1 MEQELAREKL
11 AIERDL
17 GRLVV
22 FGRRVDP
29 TGRTGPRLPIPN
41 ERVEVIAISIT
52 DSSGIFNRHS
62 QSVIH
67 VGLGGDGLQG
77 NAASPVAGRVRGGDV
92 RLDEALEKL
101 DMVPV
106 AGAGG
111 AGSACG
117 WGGVWGVLAA
127 PAGGVGG
134 GLAR

>member
-1 MEQELAREKL
+1 MTCRSGVSAVRRSGYRTYCNVEQELAREKL

-92 RLDEALEKL
+92 RLDEAVGE
-101 DMVPV
+101 
-106 AGAGG
+106 AGHGPG
-111 AGSACG
+111 
-117 WGGVWGVLAA
+117 
-127 PAGGVGG
+127 
-134 GLAR
+134 